1 MKCRGSKIR
10 GQFSEVSWAFCDSVG
25 GGGVRICPPPGSPKN
40 RISVRAWSSIGV
52 CVRERERERESSG
65 TGILFEEPK
74 PTGSRPRDLKLG
86 SVGDGNTRNHTPPN
100 TQIIQEGNRTHVS
113 KATHVGQVSGCCA
126 LAIKVHV
133 KTRMTTGRGA
143 GV

>member
-1 MKCRGSKIR
+1 MGSFLKFHGR
-10 GQFSEVSWAFCDSVG
+10 FVTRSVG
-25 GGGVRICPPPGSPKN
+25 GGSESAPPLDPETAFQSVRGVRL
-40 RISVRAWSSIGV
+40 V
-52 CVRERERERESSG
+52 CVCERERERESSG

>member
-25 GGGVRICPPPGSPKN
+25 GGGVRICPPPGSETAFQ
-40 RISVRAWSSIGV
+40 SVRGVRLV